1 MRLAK
6 TLHGQQWR
14 VETEVVVIDGAPS
27 SKSIRQQ
34 FSKEFG
40 DSPLHLNPAIQFLEV
55 QRRTREKVE
64 YRTLHS
70 GDQLNCFAAAGMA
83 ARSAIDQP
91 WRGFVPQTPDNQHN
105 VL

>member
-1 MRLAK
+1 MWLAK

-14 VETEVVVIDGAPS
+14 VETGVVVIEGAPS
-27 SKSIRQQ
+27 QSIHQQ
-34 FSKEFG
+34 FSQEFG
-40 DSPLHLNPAIQFLEV
+40 DSPLHLNLAIQFVEV

-64 YRTLHS
+64 HRTLHS

-91 WRGFVPQTPDNQHN
+91 WRGFVPQTPDHQHN